1 MRSTPMLA
9 ALRLHDWPGPPGPP
23 GPAGPVP
30 ASRSA
35 CPTLTKAPE
44 MAPAQPALTVT
55 PVVPSTGLEALMAL
69 AGDLSPRLEVVAD
82 DLVVVDAG
90 GLVRLFGTPAD
101 FAARVARDARARG
114 LAVSVVVASTR
125 TAAVVTARAA
135 AVPVERVVREGREAS
150 ALSATEV
157 SVLARLEG
165 AAVDAARLDAA
176 PRPSAGHYR
185 MAPAPN
191 AAARAVLAASPAARQ
206 ASVASREASV
216 ASRQASVAFREPSV
230 APSAEP
236 ASREAEPAAG
246 RRGATSRADQAA
258 TEAALVT
265 LERWGIRT
273 LGQLAALPAGAVH
286 ARMGALGTRWH
297 RLARGLDERPLVPA
311 REAEIFEESMALEWP
326 IEGLE
331 PLSFVL
337 ARLLDPLCQRLER
350 RDQGATALRTALRL
364 VTREVHVRVVPLP
377 APLRDPK
384 VLRTLVL
391 LDLEGHPPP
400 AGIDEIWLAVDTAP
414 GRIVQFSLLSK
425 PLPAPEQ
432 VSTLM
437 ARLTALM
444 GEGRCGSPAPV
455 DTHRPG
461 ACALVP
467 FRIVEPAAPKVQ
479 GPRPKVQGP
488 RPKVQGPRPKVQGP
502 GPKVQG
508 SAVSVSPVRTLAV

>member
-1 MRSTPMLA
+1 
-9 ALRLHDWPGPPGPP
+9 
-23 GPAGPVP
+23 
-30 ASRSA
+30 
-35 CPTLTKAPE
+35 
-44 MAPAQPALTVT
+44 MATAQPALTVT

-191 AAARAVLAASPAARQ
+191 AAARAVLSASPASRAASPASRGP
-206 ASVASREASV
+206 SVASRE
-216 ASRQASVAFREPSV
+216 
-230 APSAEP
+230 AEP
-236 ASREAEPAAG
+236 ASREAEPAPG
-246 RRGATSRADQAA
+246 RRGATSRADQAVTA
-258 TEAALVT
+258 AALVT

-273 LGQLAALPAGAVH
+273 LGQLAALPADAVH

-326 IEGLE
+326 IEGPE

-400 AGIDEIWLAVDTAP
+400 AGIDEIWLL
-414 GRIVQFSLLSK
+414 I
-425 PLPAPEQ
+425 
-432 VSTLM
+432 
-437 ARLTALM
+437 
-444 GEGRCGSPAPV
+444 
-455 DTHRPG
+455 
-461 ACALVP
+461 
-467 FRIVEPAAPKVQ
+467 
-479 GPRPKVQGP
+479 
-488 RPKVQGPRPKVQGP
+488 
-502 GPKVQG
+502 
-508 SAVSVSPVRTLAV
+508 